1 MEIIRTAPTASA
13 GSRDKDHS
21 VHVKSL
27 NRLFKLFKFYLEVDL
42 TAVNSLMDVNGWLS
56 TAVLLHVLYV
66 GVQHHLLVFSADMKL
81 SDRFVNKDRYLKKTE
96 EKGNNEHYDDT
107 YGFVSL

>member
-1 MEIIRTAPTASA
+1 M
-13 GSRDKDHS
+13 
-21 VHVKSL
+21 
-27 NRLFKLFKFYLEVDL
+27 
-42 TAVNSLMDVNGWLS
+42 
-56 TAVLLHVLYV
+56 LLHVLYV

>member
-1 MEIIRTAPTASA
+1 M
-13 GSRDKDHS
+13 
-21 VHVKSL
+21 
-27 NRLFKLFKFYLEVDL
+27 
-42 TAVNSLMDVNGWLS
+42 
-56 TAVLLHVLYV
+56 LLHVLYV

-81 SDRFVNKDRYLKKTE
+81 SDRFVNKDSYKKKKTE